1 MKRSTLNGI
10 SHIPAMIAIFLF
22 TSCIYDAPG
31 DEFYRTLWTSDTSL
45 SDTSLSDTSLSE
57 ALVPDDLL
65 LDFLCNGQVYAQS
78 TSAPAGDYGTYRSNK
93 SEATLQDL
101 SLTLHQGTIIFTHAQ
116 RSGDTLLLTYQF
128 ISTYSTSAPQ
138 TIKMHRLSAYPKSK

>member
-31 DEFYRTLWTSDTSL
+31 DEFYRTLWT